1 MFASISATPVRILV
15 STSLLLASAAL
26 FSQLSG
32 CGKTIDAPVV
42 TTNPTSGGSGTE
54 DGLPTDDE
62 IRRQID
68 EVLDFTYERR
78 RLNLQDHAAW
88 QILHGALA
96 YKRQF
101 LVSDNGNDVSAVDHV
116 LKGGKMTGWNMTR
129 GDLLDEATQRYGVK
143 ALLESGTKT
152 GQGHTDQWLGY
163 LSDCQLPLDEVMIVE
178 GKEHTV
184 RDYVEQIEHDVHL
197 NPYREYSWTLMALTA
212 YRPTSYEWKAG
223 DGSTWNIGKL
233 VEIELEHNLDQ
244 SPCGGTHRLVGLTI
258 ARNRH
263 VEAGGKLEGVW
274 KACDDKINESIAKA
288 KQFQNPDGSLSSN
301 YLQRIGNSADL
312 AQAMGSAGH
321 VMEFLAVSMDKDQLQ
336 EPWVKRAVLKVCETF
351 RNTKP
356 VDVECG
362 ALFHAAHGLVLYR
375 QKVFG
380 PRSFGPETSEKPAA
394 AAADNAPVDEKST
407 GTETPAAVV
416 KSEEV
421 AE

>member
-1 MFASISATPVRILV
+1 MSASFSFAPVRIIL
-15 STSLLLASAAL
+15 STVMLLASVAIL
-26 FSQLSG
+26 SQLSG

-42 TTNPTSGGSGTE
+42 VTKTTSGGSGSL
-54 DGLPTDDE
+54 DIPDDE
-62 IRRQID
+62 EIRKQID
-68 EVLDFTYERR
+68 DVLDFTYDRR

-101 LVSDNGNDVSAVDHV
+101 LVSDGTKDVSAVNHV
-116 LKGGKMTGWNMTR
+116 LGGGKMTGWNMTR

-163 LSDCQLPLDEVMIVE
+163 LSDCKLPLDEKMIVE
-178 GKEHTV
+178 DREHTV
-184 RDYVEQIEHDVHL
+184 RDYVEQIERDVHK

-212 YRPTSYEWKAG
+212 YRPTSYQWKAG
-223 DGSTWNIGKL
+223 DGSDWNIGRL

-263 VEAGGKLEGVW
+263 VEGGGALEGVW
-274 KACDDKINESIAKA
+274 KECDDKINECIAKA
-288 KQFQNPDGSLSSN
+288 KQYQNPDGSLSAN
-301 YLQRIGNSADL
+301 YLQRTGMSADL
-312 AQAMGSAGH
+312 AAAMGSAGH
-321 VMEFLAVSMDKDQLQ
+321 VMEFLAVSMSKEELEQ
-336 EPWVKRAVLKVCETF
+336 PWVKRAVLKVCETF

-380 PRSFGPETSEKPAA
+380 PRTFGPDSLEAA
-394 AAADNAPVDEKST
+394 AETKSAS
-407 GTETPAAVV
+407 TEVPAEVA
-416 KSEEV
+416 KSESSEN
-421 AE
+421 